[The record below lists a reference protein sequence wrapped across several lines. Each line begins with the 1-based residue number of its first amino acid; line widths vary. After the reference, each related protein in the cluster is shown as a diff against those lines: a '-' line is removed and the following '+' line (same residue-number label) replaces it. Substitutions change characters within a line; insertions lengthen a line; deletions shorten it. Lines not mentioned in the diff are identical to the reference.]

1 MSEVLVVAEEEAV
14 VDGVQVETVEG
25 WAEVVAVAVVSV
37 DAIVVVVLVLRLA
50 LAGSSISASRL
61 AFPVSART

>member
-25 WAEVVAVAVVSV
+25 WAEVVAVAVERFLTVRFPFHKVFRFVS
-37 DAIVVVVLVLRLA
+37 
-50 LAGSSISASRL
+50 
-61 AFPVSART
+61 

>member
-25 WAEVVAVAVVSV
+25 WAEVVAVAVPWQDSGATEFGAV
-37 DAIVVVVLVLRLA
+37 
-50 LAGSSISASRL
+50 
-61 AFPVSART
+61 